1 MTVLIPWWALAS
13 AVPLLIT
20 FGWCAAYSRL
30 WWMREDIASQQADL
44 DRLLGGWTPP
54 AEPRQPG
61 STPWPVPLHPRE
73 HEVEL
78 PRRDRERQL
87 LAFADRGAL
96 PAAVP
101 APPRLRRPDP
111 LWEPHDTGVG
121 RRWVPAAARP
131 TWRQRLRTVVRLRLA
146 LAKRYVPQTGTAGR
160 HRADLSWSSRPDE
173 KVSVQPTPEPTVVK
187 VIAAEPHTDD
197 FDRAF
202 REMEAGLLATIAR
215 GGAR

>member
-1 MTVLIPWWALAS
+1 MTVLIPWWAQAA

-30 WWMREDIASQQADL
+30 WWMREQVADQKADL
-44 DRLLGGWTPP
+44 ARLTTWAPTT
-54 AEPRQPG
+54 AEPREPG
-61 STPWPVPLHPRE
+61 ATLWPKPLHPR
-73 HEVEL
+73 
-78 PRRDRERQL
+78 DRERL
-87 LAFADRGAL
+87 LAFANRGAL
-96 PAAVP
+96 PAVP

-131 TWRQRLRTVVRLRLA
+131 TWRQRIRTAMRLWLA
-146 LAKRYVPQTGTAGR
+146 RAKRYVPMVGAPGR

-173 KVSVQPTPEPTVVK
+173 KVSVQPTPEPTVVE
-187 VIAAEPHTDD
+187 VIAAEPHADD